1 MYSTI
6 RQCVKE
12 FVYRLRG
19 DHTTE
24 YLVKMGL
31 KVGRN
36 FKRLHGTIL
45 DPAHCWL
52 ITIGDNV
59 TMAPGVHVLAHDAST
74 FTYLGY
80 TRIGRVTI
88 GSNVFIG
95 AGSVILPN
103 LTIGDNVII
112 GANSTV
118 TKDIPAN
125 SVAAGSPARHIC
137 ALEDYLAKN
146 RELMKIRPCYGEEY
160 TTRKNIDEE
169 KKVLMRRELQAGVG
183 FVV

>member
-1 MYSTI
+1 
-6 RQCVKE
+6 
-12 FVYRLRG
+12 
-19 DHTTE
+19 
-24 YLVKMGL
+24 MGL

-36 FKRLHGTIL
+36 FERLHGTIL

-59 TMAPGVHVLAHDAST
+59 TMAPRVHVLAHDAST
-74 FTYLGY
+74 FVHLGY
-80 TRIGRVTI
+80 TRIGPVTI
-88 GSNVFIG
+88 GSNVFVG

-103 LTIGDNVII
+103 VTIGDNVII

-125 SVAAGSPARHIC
+125 TVVAGNPARHVC
-137 ALEDYLAKN
+137 PLDAYLAKN
-146 RELMKIRPCYGEEY
+146 RELMQNRPCYGEEY
-160 TTRKNIDEE
+160 TTRGNIDEQ
-169 KKVLMRRELQAGVG
+169 KKAVMRRDLQTGVG